1 MASLCQRAHYVSVY
15 VTVAAAESDVTKAR
29 QTLAGAR
36 LMLKG
41 VQTKLQVRGLS
52 RSKGVTSKCVYSM
65 WHNVNLLMAVSSL
78 LTSRACLLTQK
89 EHVDPVSEQLLADLV
104 EADVSV
110 TSQLKMVETEL
121 SKLATPS

>member
-41 VQTKLQVRGLS
+41 VQTKLQVRGSS
-52 RSKGVTSKCVYSM
+52 RSKGVKCMYSM

-89 EHVDPVSEQLLADLV
+89 EHVDPVSEQLLADLI
-104 EADVSV
+104 EADVSI
-110 TSQLKMVETEL
+110 TSQLKMVENEL